1 MEGLYAAFAQTS
13 DGPPSQG
20 PPSDGPPPA
29 DGPPA
34 GGFPMP
40 PADGSPYFP
49 ITERAAHLAV
59 IHLAGTTPLLFIGLL
74 MFVVRIWIRIRP
86 AWRISWEDY
95 VFTLG
100 VAAAIVDFG
109 FMIPQMYTSPTL
121 LTEEERLNAN
131 KYGFLAI
138 PVWGVAITLIK
149 ASIAL
154 TLLRIQPN
162 LLWWRIFLWSVIA
175 IMAIYGVG
183 NTFFILLQC
192 RPLEASWNPAILAV
206 TGGTCLPQVG
216 IHIMSN
222 IGSAINIASDVLL
235 SLAPIM
241 FLWKLKRPF
250 REKVLV
256 GCLMGLGLFASVAS
270 VFKTI
275 AVTKFGKPGVDM
287 WALTNS
293 LATWTAL
300 EQLVAMIAASAPF
313 LKPVLQPVFHRFG
326 LSISGT
332 RTGRTTD
339 YRYGSNGYHRTT
351 DQNTNLSASRA
362 GRDDKQIRKT
372 TIITTSVTGFGDSDQ
387 GSEDGIPLEPRPVK
401 HRPSPSDSGAWVP
414 ETQSERHAWVSQKQQ
429 TPAQAV

>member
-1 MEGLYAAFAQTS
+1 M
-13 DGPPSQG
+13 
-20 PPSDGPPPA
+20 
-29 DGPPA
+29 
-34 GGFPMP
+34 
-40 PADGSPYFP
+40 
-49 ITERAAHLAV
+49 V
-59 IHLAGTTPLLFIGLL
+59 
-74 MFVVRIWIRIRP
+74 
-86 AWRISWEDY
+86 
-95 VFTLG
+95 
-100 VAAAIVDFG
+100 
-109 FMIPQMYTSPTL
+109 PQMYTSPTL
-121 LTEEERLNAN
+121 LTEEERVHAG

-149 ASIAL
+149 SSIAL

-162 LLWWRIFLWSVIA
+162 VLWWRIFLWTIIA

-192 RPLEASWNPAILAV
+192 RPLEAAWNPAILAV
-206 TGGTCLPQVG
+206 VDGTCLPVLG

-250 REKVLV
+250 REKVIV
-256 GCLMGLGLFASVAS
+256 GCLMGLGLFASIAS
-270 VFKTI
+270 IFKTI
-275 AVTKFGKPGVDM
+275 AVSKFSNPGVDM

-313 LKPVLQPVFHRFG
+313 LKPVVQPVLHKFG
-326 LSISGT
+326 LSLSGT
-332 RTGRTTD
+332 RTGRPTD

-351 DQNTNLSASRA
+351 EQNTNLSGSRL

-372 TIITTSVTGFGDSDQ
+372 TIITTSVAGFGDSDG
-387 GSEDGIPLEPRPVK
+387 GSEDAIPLEPRPVK
-401 HRPSPSDSGAWVP
+401 HRSSPSESSPW
-414 ETQSERHAWVSQKQQ
+414 ETETRSERQAWLSQKQQ
-429 TPAQAV
+429 TPAHAV